1 MTFRTVTKRATF
13 LSLFLGILLA
23 SSVAFAWW
31 TASGAGSG
39 YTKAETASALTTV
52 DVSTSTTAQ
61 LHPGGTSDVILRIS
75 NANSYAVTVTNIN
88 NGVGGIVSGNA
99 TCDNVAGPYTGNG
112 VSFTNQSGSWVVPA
126 KVGAV
131 NGTLDVTLTG
141 AASMANTATTSN
153 DSCQGQTFTIP
164 VSLVGHS

>member
-1 MTFRTVTKRATF
+1 MTFRTVTKRATI

-31 TASGAGSG
+31 TASGSGSG
-39 YTKAETASALTTV
+39 YTKAETAAALTTN
-52 DVSTSTTAQ
+52 DVSGTTTAQ
-61 LHPGGTSDVILRIS
+61 LHPGGSSDVVLQIS
-75 NANSYAVTVTNIN
+75 NPNSYAVTVTNIN
-88 NGVGGIVSGNA
+88 GSGAILSGNA
-99 TCDNVAGPYTGNG
+99 TCDTAVGAYTGNG
-112 VSFTNQSGSWVVPA
+112 VSFANQSGSWVVPA

-131 NGTLDVTLTG
+131 NGTLDVTLTN

-153 DSCQGQTFTIP
+153 DSCQGKTFSIP